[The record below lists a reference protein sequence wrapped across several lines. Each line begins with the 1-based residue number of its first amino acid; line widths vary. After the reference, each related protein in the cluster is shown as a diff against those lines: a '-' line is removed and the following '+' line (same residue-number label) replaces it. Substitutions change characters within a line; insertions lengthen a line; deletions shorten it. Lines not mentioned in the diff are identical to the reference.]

1 MKYLK
6 IIFFCITAYLS
17 FSTTVFAAATIDGT
31 YSGKAYDGSK
41 TKLHIKSLGNGK
53 VSLNASTE
61 NTGGYSGSIDD
72 ATASLQGNVA
82 TFMGEDSC
90 KLVIEFKGKKATVQ
104 EENCSFYHGAQCTF
118 DGVYSKK
125 K

>member
-6 IIFFCITAYLS
+6 IIFFCMTAYLS
-17 FSTTVFAAATIDGT
+17 FSTTAFAAATIDGT
-31 YSGKAYDGSK
+31 YTGKAYDGGK
-41 TKLHIKSLGNGK
+41 TKLHIKNLGNGK
-53 VSLNASTE
+53 VSLNISTVH
-61 NTGGYSGSIDD
+61 GDYSGSIDD
-72 ATASLQGNVA
+72 STANREGNIA

-90 KLVIEFKGKKATVQ
+90 KLVIEFKGKKATVA
-104 EENCSFYHGAQCTF
+104 EESCSYYHGMQSTF